1 MIPES
6 DLESKA
12 VYDQQLSELKQAFG
26 TFDTDGSGTIAKDEL
41 QACLN
46 KMGVHPTPAE
56 LDHLYQSMDKD
67 GDGVITFQEFLTVMT
82 DEFEEAELE
91 HELEEMK
98 QFFTMMDK
106 DGSGRLSPEELKNA
120 ISAMGVS
127 IRDDECRY
135 LCQQMIMKGGQP
147 LSSPDDQEGGEV
159 PQGISFNDFAT
170 FLLKYED
177 H

>member
-6 DLESKA
+6 DIESKA
-12 VYDQQLSELKQAFG
+12 FYDQQLSELKQAFG
-26 TFDTDGSGTIAKDEL
+26 AFDTDGSGTIAKDEL

-106 DGSGRLSPEELKNA
+106 DGSGRLSPEEVCLNLVCLQR
-120 ISAMGVS
+120 ILVVCVL
-127 IRDDECRY
+127 ILYEC
-135 LCQQMIMKGGQP
+135 MIVAEECYIGNG
-147 LSSPDDQEGGEV
+147 SVD
-159 PQGISFNDFAT
+159 T
-170 FLLKYED
+170 
-177 H
+177 

>member
-1 MIPES
+1 
-6 DLESKA
+6 
-12 VYDQQLSELKQAFG
+12 
-26 TFDTDGSGTIAKDEL
+26 
-41 QACLN
+41 
-46 KMGVHPTPAE
+46 
-56 LDHLYQSMDKD
+56 
-67 GDGVITFQEFLTVMT
+67 
-82 DEFEEAELE
+82 
-91 HELEEMK
+91 
-98 QFFTMMDK
+98 
-106 DGSGRLSPEELKNA
+106 
-120 ISAMGVS
+120 MGVS